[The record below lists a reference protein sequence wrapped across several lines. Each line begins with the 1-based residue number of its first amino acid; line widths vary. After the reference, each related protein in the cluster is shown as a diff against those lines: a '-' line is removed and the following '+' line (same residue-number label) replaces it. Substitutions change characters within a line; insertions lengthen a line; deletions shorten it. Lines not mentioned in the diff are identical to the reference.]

1 VKRDSV
7 NYVLV
12 GSVVVVAF
20 VLLIVALA
28 LITGRSGVSTSY
40 YTHYHNVTGLR
51 YGAPVFY
58 EGYRI
63 GQVGAIEP
71 EHNVRAD
78 GERAIRYKVE
88 LDVRRDWPIPK
99 DSVARLSATGLLAD
113 VAIGISEGSSKEVA
127 LPGSEL
133 KGTELVDI
141 FSAVNELASQLT
153 ELTRDQ
159 IAPLIKNLSQHVDSI
174 ASVLDKNTPELVE
187 QSKQLLHRLNSA
199 SDSLDD
205 LLKQENRAAVSAIL
219 VNVRDLSHDLRATQD
234 QLKDVLEQVD
244 SIVRENRPGVRDAV
258 SDLRATLA
266 ALSGRIDSITQ
277 HLAVASRNFD
287 EFSHE
292 IRKHPNSLLLAPKA
306 DKLEG
311 PDQ

>member
-1 VKRDSV
+1 LVKRDSV

-12 GSVVVVAF
+12 GAVVAIAF

-71 EHNVRAD
+71 ERDAK
-78 GERAIRYKVE
+78 GIRYKVE
-88 LDVRRDWPIPK
+88 LAVRRDWPIPK
-99 DSVARLSATGLLAD
+99 DSLARLTATGLLAD
-113 VAIGISEGSSKEVA
+113 VAIGISEGSSKEA
-127 LPGSEL
+127 AAPGSEL
-133 KGTELVDI
+133 KGTELADI
-141 FSAVNELASQLT
+141 FSAVNELAAQLT

-174 ASVLDKNTPELVE
+174 ASVIDKNTPELVE

-205 LLKQENRAAVSAIL
+205 LLKPENRAAASAIL

-244 SIVRENRPGVRDAV
+244 SVVRENRPGIRDSIA
-258 SDLRATLA
+258 DLRATLG
-266 ALSGRIDSITQ
+266 ALSARIDSITQ

-311 PDQ
+311 PEQ

>member
-1 VKRDSV
+1 MKRDSV

-12 GSVVVVAF
+12 GSVVAVAF

-71 EHNVRAD
+71 ERD
-78 GERAIRYKVE
+78 TKGIRYKVE
-88 LDVRRDWPIPK
+88 LAVRRDWPIPK
-99 DSVARLSATGLLAD
+99 DSLARLTATGLLAD
-113 VAIGISEGSSKEVA
+113 VAVGISEGSSKEA
-127 LPGSEL
+127 APPGSEL
-133 KGTELVDI
+133 KGTELADI

-174 ASVLDKNTPELVE
+174 ATVIDKNTPELVE

-205 LLKQENRAAVSAIL
+205 LLKPENRAAASAIL
-219 VNVRDLSHDLRATQD
+219 VNVRELSHDLRATQD

-244 SIVRENRPGVRDAV
+244 SVVRENRPGVRDSIA
-258 SDLRATLA
+258 DLRATLA

>member
-1 VKRDSV
+1 MKRDSV

-12 GSVVVVAF
+12 GSVVAVAF

-71 EHNVRAD
+71 ERD
-78 GERAIRYKVE
+78 TKGIRYKVE
-88 LDVRRDWPIPK
+88 LAVRRDWPIPK
-99 DSVARLSATGLLAD
+99 DSLARLTATGLLAD
-113 VAIGISEGSSKEVA
+113 VAVGISEGSSKEVA
-127 LPGSEL
+127 PPGSEL
-133 KGTELVDI
+133 KGTELADI

-174 ASVLDKNTPELVE
+174 ATVIDKNTPELVE
-187 QSKQLLHRLNSA
+187 QSKQLLHRLNTA

-205 LLKQENRAAVSAIL
+205 LLKPENRAAASAIL

-244 SIVRENRPGVRDAV
+244 SVVRENRPGVRDAV

>member
-1 VKRDSV
+1 MKRDNV

-12 GSVVVVAF
+12 GVVVAIAF

-63 GQVGAIEP
+63 GQVGSIEP
-71 EHNVRAD
+71 ERDARAS
-78 GERAIRYKVE
+78 GIRYRVE
-88 LDVRRDWPIPK
+88 LAVRRDWPIPK
-99 DSVARLSATGLLAD
+99 DSLARLTATGLLAD
-113 VAIGISEGSSKEVA
+113 VAIGISEGSSKEA
-127 LPGSEL
+127 AAPGSEL
-133 KGTELVDI
+133 RGAELADI
-141 FSAVNELASQLT
+141 FSAVNELAAQLT

-159 IAPLIKNLSQHVDSI
+159 IAPMIKSLSQHVDSI
-174 ASVLDKNTPELVE
+174 ASVIDKNTPELVE

-205 LLKQENRAAVSAIL
+205 LLKPENRAAASAIL

-244 SIVRENRPGVRDAV
+244 SVVRENRPAIRDSVA
-258 SDLRATLA
+258 DLRATLA
-266 ALSGRIDSITQ
+266 ALSARIDSITQ

-311 PDQ
+311 PEQ